1 MATRDTARG
10 RGKGRGRAAH
20 LGPERRRPIVLDAA
34 FKLFLRHGY
43 EGTSMEAIAEAAG
56 VTKPVVYTCFP
67 SKEELF
73 KALLAREEER
83 VLAEVAAV
91 LPESVQSGDLKRVLT
106 EAFTAFLRAVS
117 ASPGAYRVV
126 FLGEGGANAAVTK
139 RVQRGRDQMIDAV
152 AALARPT
159 LSTGTAPERERAAR
173 LLGHLVVGLA
183 ETGAR
188 AMLSNGDSW
197 TPEELGAIL
206 GELAARDPNAL
217 VRMS

>member
-10 RGKGRGRAAH
+10 RGKGRERAAH
-20 LGPERRRPIVLDAA
+20 LGPERRRPLVLDAA

-43 EGTSMEAIAEAAG
+43 EGTSMEAIADAAG
-56 VTKPVVYTCFP
+56 VTKPVVYSCYP

-91 LPESVQSGDLKRVLT
+91 LPESVSSGDLKRVLT
-106 EAFTAFLRAVS
+106 QAFTAFLRAVS
-117 ASPGAYRVV
+117 ASPAAYRVV
-126 FLGEGGANAAVTK
+126 FLGEGGANAAVAK

-159 LSTGTAPERERAAR
+159 LSQGSAAERDRAAR

-188 AMLSNGDSW
+188 AMLRDPESWSPEALGRVLGDL
-197 TPEELGAIL
+197 T
-206 GELAARDPNAL
+206 ARDPNLL
-217 VRMS
+217 VGMS